1 MTAGDTAAPPD
12 PPDIDTI
19 AAVQKAFLA
28 ALPASRRSSGAR
40 RFEQVGGELI
50 RRLDGLYG
58 HTPGFRAWLL
68 SLFHMLGEMSA
79 ARPPALQVLDA
90 RRASQPDWFVR
101 QRMLGY
107 STYVDRFGGTLAG
120 VGERIDHLRA
130 LGVDYLHLLPFLRA
144 RAGDSDGGFAV
155 ASFDEV
161 EPALGTMCGLE
172 RLATQLRDAGIS
184 LCSDLVLNH
193 VADDHPWARAAAA
206 GDPAMR
212 AFFHVFPDRSV
223 PDAWEPVLG
232 QVFPQDAPGNFTDV
246 PAMGGWVWTTFYPF
260 QWDLNYAHPPVF
272 AAIARALLQL
282 AHRGVEIF
290 RLDSAPFLWK
300 RPGSACVNE
309 PEVHQILAALRACTR
324 LVAPGVLLKAE
335 AIMPMQQTVAY
346 FGQHNL
352 RGRECQLAYHSSLMA
367 SAWAALAEGSAALP
381 RRLLTQATANPP
393 ATGWVTYVRSH
404 DDIVWNV
411 LKPLV
416 QADGDDFHARIGAV
430 AAFLEGRVPGSF
442 ARGSAFQTGGDPSAL
457 HGSNGMTASLVGL
470 PDDPRATPDV
480 DALRRFCLLHAL
492 ALWVG
497 AVPLLY
503 MGDEL
508 GQTNHRESGT
518 PTGDGRALQ
527 RPRLSETAMSLL
539 ADPRSTPAATFAVLQ
554 ALVRARR
561 DRRWPATATIEVVA
575 DTADALLALRR
586 GDAAIALFNF
596 SAQPTTLDP
605 ASLGEDAGWTD
616 LFADGVGEDADG
628 RRTMQPWSTLWRVN
642 DHG

>member
-1 MTAGDTAAPPD
+1 MNARDTAPPD
-12 PPDIDTI
+12 SGRI
-19 AAVQKAFLA
+19 AVAKEAFLG
-28 ALPASRRSSGAR
+28 ALPASRRSASAR
-40 RFEQVGGELI
+40 AFEQLGGALI
-50 RRLDGLYG
+50 DQLESLYG
-58 HTPGFRAWLL
+58 DTPEFPRWLPALFR
-68 SLFHMLGEMSA
+68 MLGDMAA
-79 ARPPALQVLDA
+79 ARPLALQVVDD
-90 RRASQPDWFVR
+90 RRANQPDWFVR

-107 STYVDRFGGTLAG
+107 SAYVDRFGGTLAG

-161 EPALGTMCGLE
+161 EPALGTMDELE
-172 RLATQLRDAGIS
+172 RLATQLRETGIS

-193 VADDHPWARAAAA
+193 VADDHAWASAAKA

-212 AFFHVFPDRSV
+212 AFFHVFPDRRL
-223 PDAWEPVLG
+223 PDAWEPLLG
-232 QVFPQDAPGNFTDV
+232 QVFPQDAPGNFTEV

-282 AHRGVEIF
+282 ANRGVEVF

-300 RPGSACVNE
+300 RPGSACINE

-335 AIMPMQQTVAY
+335 AIMPMPQTVAY
-346 FGQHNL
+346 FGQRNL
-352 RGRECQLAYHSSLMA
+352 HGRECHLAYHGSLMA
-367 SAWAALAEGSAALP
+367 AAWAALAEGSAALP
-381 RRLLTQATANPP
+381 RRLLAQTPANPP

-416 QADGDDFHARIGAV
+416 EADGGDFNTRIGAA

-442 ARGSAFQTGGDPSAL
+442 ARGSAFQTGGDPTAL

-470 PDDPRATPDV
+470 PDDPRATPDIE
-480 DALRRFCLLHAL
+480 ALRRFSLLHAL

-508 GQTNHRESGT
+508 GQANHRQT
-518 PTGDGRALQ
+518 DTQTGDGRMLQ
-527 RPRLSETAMSLL
+527 RPKLSETAMSLL

-561 DRRWPATATIEVVA
+561 DPRWPATAAVEVVA
-575 DTADALLALRR
+575 DTADALLVLRR
-586 GDAAIALFNF
+586 GDAAVALFNF
-596 SAQPTTLDP
+596 SGQPLALDP
-605 ASLGEDAGWTD
+605 AGPGTDAGGSD
-616 LFADGVGEDADG
+616 LFVDGVTDEADG